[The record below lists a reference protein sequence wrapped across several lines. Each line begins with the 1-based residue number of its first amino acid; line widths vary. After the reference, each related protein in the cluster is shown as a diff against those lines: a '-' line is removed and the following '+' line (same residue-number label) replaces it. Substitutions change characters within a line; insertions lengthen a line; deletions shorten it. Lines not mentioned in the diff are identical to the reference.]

1 MPLLRAACPSFEEP
15 WRAYVS
21 NPIYDEEL
29 IYVHLGEFA
38 SHLVDLMVEGRV
50 SEFEAVFDAV
60 ERLHVDGDLH
70 VRRAATV
77 GLLEGIQNVSGGKT
91 DPEGFVRYLKPET
104 ALKWQLLN
112 DAWNGDSEAAR
123 RLDT

>member
-1 MPLLRAACPSFEEP
+1 MPLLLAACPSFEGP

-21 NPIYDEEL
+21 DPIYNDEL

-38 SHLVDLMVEGRV
+38 RHLVDLMIQRRV
-50 SEFEAVFDAV
+50 SEFAAVFAAV
-60 ERLHVDGDLH
+60 ERLYIDGDVH

-91 DPEGFVRYLKPET
+91 DPEGFVPYLKPRT
-104 ALKWQLLN
+104 AVKWQLLN
-112 DAWNGDSEAAR
+112 DSWSGDIEAAR